1 MNAKIILSLS
11 VIAAVAVIGV
21 GGTIAYFTDTEAS
34 TNNTFTAGTLD
45 LQVAANGGS
54 FASAP
59 VALATVSN
67 MQPGQENTTPYT
79 LGFKNSGTI
88 DGKVKISVDYT
99 EADGAGDGD
108 AGNEYSKAND
118 SANNLTANQF
128 AKLLIVTSAT
138 TDGARVEYW
147 YARQIIAEKYAGVVS
162 DAINNGAIV
171 PAGGASPDST
181 FEGGANYAPTVYG
194 MKQVSAFYLKNTMN
208 GSAVPL
214 VKDVL
219 HSTGLTIKLSE
230 NAGNKAQFDGVNI
243 TLTATM
249 SQLTDPVW

>member
-1 MNAKIILSLS
+1 MNKILLSLGT
-11 VIAAVAVIGV
+11 IALVAIVGI
-21 GGTIAYFTDTEAS
+21 GGTVAYFTDTETS
-34 TNNTFTAGTLD
+34 TGNTFTAGTLD

-54 FASAP
+54 FVSTP
-59 VALATVSN
+59 VTLATVSN
-67 MQPGQENTTPYT
+67 MQPGQETTPYT
-79 LGFKNSGTI
+79 LGFKNNGTI

-99 EADGAGDGD
+99 EADGAGDD
-108 AGNEYSKAND
+108 STGNEYSKAND
-118 SANNLTANQF
+118 PANNLTANQF

-147 YARQIIAEKYAGVVS
+147 YARQIIAEKYTDAP
-162 DAINNGAIV
+162 DAISKGAIV
-171 PAGGASPDST
+171 SVAGTSPDPT
-181 FEGGANYAPTVYG
+181 FNSGANYAPTVYG

-214 VKDVL
+214 VQNAL
-219 HSTGLTIKLSE
+219 HSTGLTVKLSE
-230 NAGNKAQFDGVNI
+230 NADNKAQFDGVNI